1 MGEHIKSS
9 WDKFVGYMKDVG
21 VIGSGLTAIFLALIY
36 VGGKVTQANNTIDE
50 YKDTVKTVQDLV
62 ISLKDLQANLKMQ
75 EDYKKTV
82 DELKIYTI
90 SEVDFLIN
98 DTKWRISNNLTL
110 GYTYI
115 QRLEYYNENLSFLTL
130 EQRKD
135 IEYIKKVYY
144 KKITP

>member
-36 VGGKVTQANNTIDE
+36 VGGKVTQVNNAIDE

-62 ISLKDLQANLKMQ
+62 ISLKDLQANLKIQ
-75 EDYKKTV
+75 EDYKKAV